1 MAFENKFKIL
11 VVDDEPE
18 ACLLLKSLLVEIDT
32 VELVGCVSNAEE
44 ALYLLV
50 EHYPNLVL
58 LDINLPGKSGIDL
71 IHLIR
76 KSNIDIPVVLVSAFK
91 EYAIKAIRCQVYDFL
106 LKPISR
112 HDLKNVVEKYR
123 RLNKKDL
130 PGKLMELLNSIKE
143 EVKIRINSQHSYILI
158 NPAEIVFCAAEE
170 GYTTIYLTNGKTE
183 IANTAL
189 KQIELKVKNY
199 NFFRL
204 GRSTLIKLLIRFH
217 ASNL

>member
-32 VELVGCVSNAEE
+32 VELVGCASNAEE